1 MIKKGISLILALCLF
16 LTGSSFASAAF
27 KDAGREH
34 WAVDEITYLTG
45 KKVISGFNDGSF
57 RPQASVTRLQAMI
70 LMARALNLDLSNRPD
85 PGFKDLSKMNNGY
98 AYAAAVM
105 DEGLF
110 PKSTYLKPNEPMS
123 RELMARMI
131 VPGFK
136 LKSTK
141 QAGFKDVSSS
151 YWASP
156 YISALAEH
164 NITLGYPDGTFRP
177 SATLTRAQFSVFLAK
192 AMNDDYKTFTFS
204 NPEYRFSIELPN
216 YISSK
221 AVYEDGVGS
230 ATADI
235 FSVSFF
241 YDNPSYIGYEPFA
254 GAIHIIPSS
263 LWHGYYDSAPFYLI
277 KKANGYYY
285 CYQGQSEDPYYP
297 YNSNTRESRAF
308 TQIHDR
314 LEKAIKNIKVY

>member
-1 MIKKGISLILALCLF
+1 MILALCLF

-57 RPQASVTRLQAMI
+57 RPQAAVTRLQAMI

-85 PGFKDLSKMNNGY
+85 PGFKDLSQMNNGY
-98 AYAAAVM
+98 PYAAAVM

-131 VPGFK
+131 VSGFK

-141 QAGFKDVSSS
+141 HAGFKDVSSS
-151 YWASP
+151 YWASS

-177 SATLTRAQFSVFLAK
+177 STTLTRAQFSVFLAK

-204 NPEYRFSIELPN
+204 NQEYRFSIELPN
-216 YISSK
+216 YMSSK
-221 AVYEDGVGS
+221 VVFEDGMGS
-230 ATADI
+230 AEDDI

-241 YDNPSYIGYEPFA
+241 YDNSSYLGYEPFA
-254 GAIHIIPSS
+254 GSIHIIPAS
-263 LWHGYYDSAPFYLI
+263 LWYGYYDSAPFYLI

-285 CYQGQSEDPYYP
+285 CYQSQSEDPYYP
-297 YNSNTRESRAF
+297 SYNNTRESRAYM
-308 TQIHDR
+308 QIHDR